1 MMLVVH
7 VMALWKQTAAAYSKP
22 LIKSVLTEDLLP
34 DIRNSFVPK
43 LHCTAEISRVSL
55 HTLPL
60 KLEDKIPNKANYRH
74 IYTMLT

>member
-7 VMALWKQTAAAYSKP
+7 VMAMWKQTAVAYSKP

-34 DIRNSFVPK
+34 DIRNNFVPK
-43 LHCTAEISRVSL
+43 LYCTAEISHVSL

-60 KLEDKIPNKANYRH
+60 KLEYKNSK
-74 IYTMLT
+74 